1 MININRFLKLLL
13 LLSFVFVF
21 YGVIASFTV
30 NSENSALATHY
41 IKNAVKETGSIN
53 AVTSIVVTYRG
64 FDTLGEVTI
73 LFLTAAII
81 GFFLKGRNEES
92 EKRTVRDSSEFLK
105 TASKF
110 LMPLVFLFGVYIF
123 VNGHLSPGGG
133 FPGGAAIASGVLLS
147 ILANPLGKLRHF
159 IMASVESVAGIF
171 YVLAGVSGL
180 VVIGAAHFL
189 DASVLPFGKAGDIFS
204 AGLIPVIYT
213 FVGLKVGA
221 ELSSIL
227 AALQESQQEVK

>member
-13 LLSFVFVF
+13 LLSFVSVF
-21 YGVIASFTV
+21 YGVIVSFHSKT
-30 NSENSALATHY
+30 EPSALASHY
-41 IKNAVKETGSIN
+41 IQNAVKETGSIN

-81 GFFLKGRNEES
+81 GFFLKGKNEDSKE
-92 EKRTVRDSSEFLK
+92 RVVRESSEFLK

-110 LMPLVFLFGVYIF
+110 LMPLVFLLGVYIF

-147 ILANPLGKLRHF
+147 ILANPLGKLRHS
-159 IMASVESVAGIF
+159 IMSSVESVAGIF
-171 YVLAGVSGL
+171 YVLAGVAGL
-180 VVIGAAHFL
+180 VVFGAAHFL
-189 DASVLPFGKAGDIFS
+189 DASVLPFGKAGNLFS
-204 AGLIPVIYT
+204 AGLIPVIYA

-227 AALQESQQEVK
+227 ASMQESQEEAK